1 MVDSHDADRITM
13 SQELRRLLSAEP
25 FVPFV
30 VTMSN
35 GRTYRV
41 GHPEN
46 AVLSKH
52 FLVVVSGEENEDID
66 NLYLL
71 HIASLSPEKAPA
83 GGRPN

>member
-1 MVDSHDADRITM
+1 MNHEIRK
-13 SQELRRLLSAEP
+13 LLSAEP

-35 GRTYRV
+35 GNAYRV

-46 AVLSKH
+46 AVLAKH

-71 HIASLSPEKAPA
+71 HIASLSPENAPVTDQ
-83 GGRPN
+83 